1 MLALRYWPIRK
12 LLLVCVAWFL
22 LSVVAVVGWTLL
34 QARLLFES
42 GEGAGVGAFTIS
54 VNTGMLVIP
63 FVPPMILMVAWLA
76 ARARRKTH
84 EGG

>member
-1 MLALRYWPIRK
+1 MLALRYWSIRK

-22 LSVVAVVGWTLL
+22 LSVVAVVGWILL
-34 QARLLFES
+34 QARVLFES
-42 GEGAGVGAFTIS
+42 GQGAGVGGFNIN

-63 FVPPMILMVAWLA
+63 FVPPMILMVGWLA
-76 ARARRKTH
+76 ARAGRKTN